1 MSRAFVLVMD
11 SLGLGG
17 AADADTFGDSG
28 ADTLRNI
35 AETRALEI
43 PNLMRLGLGAAARE
57 SSGEPLPN
65 VPADG
70 PISGAHGAAQEN
82 SVGKDTPSGHWEM
95 AGVPVMTEWGY
106 FPREIPCFPAD
117 LTEALIDRASLP
129 GVIGNY
135 HASGTEIIAELGDAH
150 MLSGNPIVYTSA
162 DSVFQIA
169 AHEESFGLERLL
181 ETCVI
186 ARELVDEYIIG
197 RVIARP
203 FVGSAGQFTRTGNRR
218 DYSLPPPAP
227 TLLDRFTEAGG
238 AVVSIGKIG
247 DIFAHHGTG
256 RIVKAS
262 GNAEL
267 WQKTLAIAG
276 GSENALL
283 ALTNFVDFDTLYGH
297 RRDIEGYAT
306 ALEAFDR
313 ALPDFEARLRP
324 GDLAVI
330 TADHGCD
337 PTWRGTDHTRENVP
351 VLAFGPGV
359 HPAALGMRDS
369 FADIGQTLAG
379 HLGLAPLDHGQSF
392 LAEIRA

>member
-17 AADADTFGDSG
+17 AVDAEAFGDSG
-28 ADTLRNI
+28 ADTLRHI
-35 AETRALEI
+35 AETRALDI
-43 PNLMRLGLGAAARE
+43 TNLMCLGLGAAAQE
-57 SSGEPLPN
+57 SSGKPLPN
-65 VPADG
+65 VAVG
-70 PISGAHGAAQEN
+70 GSILAAHGAAREN

-95 AGVPVMTEWGY
+95 AGVPVMTKWGY

-129 GVIGNY
+129 GVIGNC
-135 HASGTEIIAELGDAH
+135 HASGTEIIAELGNMH
-150 MLSGNPIVYTSA
+150 MASGKPIVYTSA
-162 DSVFQIA
+162 DSVFQVA

-181 ETCVI
+181 DMCFI
-186 ARELVDEYIIG
+186 ARELVDDYNVG

-203 FVGSAGQFTRTGNRR
+203 FVGSSGRFTRTGNRR

-256 RIVKAS
+256 RIVKAN
-262 GNAEL
+262 GNSEL
-267 WQKTLAIAG
+267 WQKTLEIASG
-276 GSENALL
+276 TQNSLL

-297 RRDIEGYAT
+297 RRDIEGYAR
-306 ALEAFDR
+306 ALEAFDL
-313 ALPDFEARLRP
+313 ALPDFEALLRP

-337 PTWRGTDHTRENVP
+337 PTWTGSDHTRENVP

-359 HPAALGMRDS
+359 LPTTLGTRNS
-369 FADIGQTLAG
+369 FADIG
-379 HLGLAPLDHGQSF
+379 
-392 LAEIRA
+392 